1 MAGIC
6 KTTNRK
12 GSGRQGFILIATVI
26 VMSLLLF
33 LSTYV
38 ISFSITELKISS
50 SQSAATQAYYLAE
63 SGVAEAIWRIKN
75 DSSWKNNFE
84 TSDNW
89 NISYTRDP
97 ALYPN
102 GSYRIDI
109 QNTGLARGEITVT
122 GYIRVGNSTA
132 QRVIKTTVYK
142 AIGDNPMEDISEYA
156 DGNIDMS
163 GTVLKVFNGGI
174 FSNGNVTT
182 NFFSV
187 INVDKALRATG
198 NLVRNFTS
206 SVIASLINTHNENP
220 PAPAPLPMP
229 AVSFDNPSDPNS
241 YKSRAD
247 HVYTAQQFSDL
258 LWNDTN
264 LTLDGITY
272 VTGDVS
278 IKGTQNLTING
289 ALVADG
295 DITLGENTLLC
306 CWNWRCGRS
315 HIIMNKPAT
324 SSPSGLIAKGRVDF
338 ELCLDSLEGTGI
350 IYANDKINVLSLPN
364 KIAITGGMFSRK
376 ITLTSLWQGFEIIYD
391 NDAIIYAL
399 GNPLFSPI
407 VTVEHWEEEY

>member
-1 MAGIC
+1 MAGIYNATC
-6 KTTNRK
+6 HGK
-12 GSGRQGFILIATVI
+12 GQHGFILIATVI

-75 DSSWKNNFE
+75 DSSWKNSFE

-163 GTVLKVFNGGI
+163 GTTLTVYNGGI
-174 FSNGNVTT
+174 FSNGNVTA
-182 NFFSV
+182 NFFSN

-198 NLVRNFTS
+198 NLVKNWTS
-206 SVIASLINTHNENP
+206 EVNASLINTHNENP

-229 AVSFDNPSDPNS
+229 AVSFDNPSDPSS

-258 LWNDTN
+258 LWNNTN

-278 IKGTQNLTING
+278 IKGTQDLTING
-289 ALVADG
+289 TLVADG
-295 DITLGENTLLC
+295 DITLGENTLFC
-306 CWNWRCGRS
+306 CWDWKCDRS
-315 HIIMNKPAT
+315 HITINKPAT
-324 SSPSGLIAKGRVDF
+324 SSPSGIIAKGRVDF
-338 ELCLDSLEGTGI
+338 ELCLSSLDGEGI

-364 KIAITGGMFSRK
+364 GISITGGIFSRK